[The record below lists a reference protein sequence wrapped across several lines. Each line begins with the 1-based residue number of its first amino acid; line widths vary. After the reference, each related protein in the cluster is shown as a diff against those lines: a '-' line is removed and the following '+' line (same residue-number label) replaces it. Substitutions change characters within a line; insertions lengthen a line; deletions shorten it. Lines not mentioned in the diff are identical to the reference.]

1 MGPVKK
7 KTPSS
12 KSNLQ
17 RGSQKS
23 RVKKNKVNI
32 KTAAKAQKTKIKK
45 IKKIAQTPK
54 PRKSPVSKVVYDP
67 DSTVAPKK
75 YKNERPGGRLR
86 ERMQ

>member
-7 KTPSS
+7 KNPSS
-12 KSNLQ
+12 KANPQ

-23 RVKKNKVNI
+23 RVKKKVNT

-45 IKKIAQTPK
+45 IKKNAQLPK

-67 DSTVAPKK
+67 DSDVAPKK
-75 YKNERPGGRLR
+75 YKNEKPGGRLR